1 MKARL
6 IDFIH
11 HLIIYDYLLF
21 GGIFV
26 LFLLLLVLAIALRHK
41 LALAIIFVILAF
53 GVLTAGSVVG
63 YVQLHQYLFKN
74 KIILHEVK
82 ALQFTEALLI
92 VGDINNTSKRPFQE
106 CRINVGVYKV
116 SHIRYIDRLY
126 PYVPFKKGSLILTK
140 TIAPGESVPFKLFV
154 EPFRYAKDYNITIK
168 GECR

>member
-1 MKARL
+1 MKARI

-41 LALAIIFVILAF
+41 MVLAVIFVLLAF
-53 GVLTAGSVVG
+53 GVLTAGPVIG
-63 YVQLHQYLFKN
+63 YIKLHQYLFKN
-74 KIILHEVK
+74 TIILHEVK
-82 ALQFTEALLI
+82 ALEFTEALLI
-92 VGDINNTSKRPFQE
+92 KGDINNTSKRPFKE
-106 CRINVGVYKV
+106 CSIYVGVYKV
-116 SHIRYIDRLY
+116 SHYKYLDKIY
-126 PYVPFKKGSLILTK
+126 PYIPFKKGSLKIVEP
-140 TIAPGESVPFKLFV
+140 IAPGKSAPFKLFV